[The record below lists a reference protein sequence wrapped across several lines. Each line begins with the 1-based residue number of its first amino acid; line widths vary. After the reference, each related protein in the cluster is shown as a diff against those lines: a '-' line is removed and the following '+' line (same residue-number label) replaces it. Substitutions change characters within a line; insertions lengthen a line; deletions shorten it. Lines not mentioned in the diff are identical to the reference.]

1 MGIKSKVRDDIS
13 HVMFQGNYEMI
24 FRVLHESRTIESL
37 KIQIGSEIKARSDE
51 ELEKNIQKLPWAA
64 FLPIQDLYKYN
75 QPAVISKSYRSN
87 LFHEN
92 LIKNI
97 VEKQINLLMVR
108 KEYKKLNQIS
118 GQQISNRSLNKSIN
132 QQKKLIE
139 EKKSIIIQNRELQK
153 QSSENSQLS
162 NIPSLPDINVYLV
175 KDRATILM
183 KVHLDSLHKH
193 GLKEKVGWAPIKEGI
208 VAGSLI
214 QMNYK
219 QKFQTQLKV
228 WDPFCGSGSI
238 VLELL
243 SMMFQSK
250 IRNKFDFFYLK
261 NFPQEQYQKYLE
273 NDSSQTNQQ
282 QQQGDSLDLNQN
294 SEYQDNQHKE
304 SQVQFLGQ
312 GIQNISII
320 ASDISNQAIQYSLQN
335 FHQSQLED
343 IITNFINSRQTNG
356 DNQDIQVRDL
366 GKNQDQLSQQDQIT
380 DSIQDQITKQVHSSE
395 EKLNQLAPF
404 YIKEQFCEDRVKFI
418 RSDFEAIS
426 KLINLKGYTIITNL
440 PYGLRSSEHISDK
453 ELVSSFK
460 RFAKVIRKNLNKL
473 QDVYVYTTIHER
485 YHKDHFINISRMVW
499 NIKQKYS
506 LGGLQI
512 GLFELNKEASLT
524 SENYQVLDEQKLE
537 EEEKRLA
544 IVQSKLN
551 KSTQDDEISKQLR
564 QIIGD
569 RSSLALMTPQEIKE
583 HNIQKEYKENIQNL
597 KKASTFLPDIK
608 QSLDKKSH
616 TPRQIKSILNRK
628 KEEFAKA
635 LRLRSLIQKSKFVE
649 NLNEKEI
656 QRRIESKRNRVN
668 TNFIKS
674 VLQSADVEDKEE
686 VLQQIQE
693 KLDTVTKKKIEKK
706 EIKKSK
712 LENKQKIPRWY

>member
-1 MGIKSKVRDDIS
+1 MRDDIS

-37 KIQIGSEIKARSDE
+37 KIQVGNEIKARSED

-64 FLPIQDLYKYN
+64 FLPIEDLYKYN
-75 QPAVISKSYRSN
+75 QPSILTKSYRSN

-92 LIKNI
+92 LIKTI

-139 EKKSIIIQNRELQK
+139 DKKSIIIQNRELQK

-183 KVHLDSLHKH
+183 KLHLDSLHKH

-208 VAGSLI
+208 VAGSLL

-219 QKFQTQLKV
+219 QKFQNQLKV

-243 SMMFQSK
+243 SMMFQQK
-250 IRNKFDFFYLK
+250 IRNKFDFFFLK
-261 NFPQEQYQKYLE
+261 NFPYEQYQSYLE
-273 NDSSQTNQQ
+273 NDSPQTNQQ
-282 QQQGDSLDLNQN
+282 LQSDSQDLNQS
-294 SEYQDNQHKE
+294 SEQQDNQHKE
-304 SQVQFLGQ
+304 NKESKGQFLGQ

-320 ASDISNQAIQYSLQN
+320 ASDISNQAIQYSLEN
-335 FHQSQLED
+335 FQQSQLED
-343 IITNFINSRQTNG
+343 IITNFINQHQNTG
-356 DNQDIQVRDL
+356 DNLDKSVRDFS
-366 GKNQDQLSQQDQIT
+366 QDQDQVSEQDQII
-380 DSIQDQITKQVHSSE
+380 DSTQYLNKKQE
-395 EKLNQLAPF
+395 LYNDEKLNQIAPF
-404 YIKEQFCEDRVKFI
+404 YIKEQFCQDRVKFI
-418 RSDFEAIS
+418 RSDFEALS
-426 KLINLKGYTIITNL
+426 KLINLRGYTIITNL

-473 QDVYVYTTIHER
+473 QDVYVYTTVHER

-499 NIKQKYS
+499 SIKQKYS

-551 KSTQDDEISKQLR
+551 KSSQDDEISKQLR

-569 RSSLALMTPQEIKE
+569 RSQLALMTPSEIKE
-583 HNIQKEYKENIQNL
+583 HNIQKEYKENKQNL
-597 KKASTFLPDIK
+597 QKASTILPDIK
-608 QSLDKKSH
+608 KSLDKKAH

-635 LRLRSLIQKSKFVE
+635 LRLRGLMQKSKFIE

-656 QRRIESKRNRVN
+656 QKRIESKRNRVN
-668 TNFIKS
+668 TSFIKS

-686 VLQQIQE
+686 ALQQIQE
-693 KLDTVTKKKIEKK
+693 KLDIVAEKKIEKK
-706 EIKKSK
+706 QIKKSK
-712 LENKQKIPRWY
+712 QEGKYKIPRWY

>member
-1 MGIKSKVRDDIS
+1 MRDDIS

-37 KIQIGSEIKARSDE
+37 KIQIGNEIKARSDE

-75 QPAVISKSYRSN
+75 QPSVVTKSYRSN

-92 LIKNI
+92 LIKSI

-153 QSSENSQLS
+153 QSSENTQLS
-162 NIPSLPDINVYLV
+162 SIPSLPDINVYLV

-183 KVHLDSLHKH
+183 KIHLDSLHKH

-219 QKFQTQLKV
+219 QKFQSQLKV

-250 IRNKFDFFYLK
+250 IRNKFDFFFLK

-273 NDSSQTNQQ
+273 NDSI
-282 QQQGDSLDLNQN
+282 
-294 SEYQDNQHKE
+294 EINQHQQSDSQDINQSSEQQENQEKKE
-304 SQVQFLGQ
+304 GQGQFLGQ

-343 IITNFINSRQTNG
+343 VITNFINSRQTSG
-356 DNQDIQVRDL
+356 DSQDIQVSDMSI
-366 GKNQDQLSQQDQIT
+366 NQDQESQQDQIT
-380 DSIQDQITKQVHSSE
+380 DPIQDQSSKQERSNE

-404 YIKEQFCEDRVKFI
+404 YIKEQFCQDRVKFI
-418 RSDFEAIS
+418 RSDFEALS

-460 RFAKVIRKNLNKL
+460 RFSKVIRKNLNKL
-473 QDVYVYTTIHER
+473 QDVYVYTTVHER

-524 SENYQVLDEQKLE
+524 SDNYQVLDELKQE

-544 IVQSKLN
+544 IVQQKLN
-551 KSTQDDEISKQLR
+551 KSSEDDEISKQLK

-583 HNIQKEYKENIQNL
+583 HNIQNEYKENIQNL
-597 KKASTFLPDIK
+597 KKASTFLPQIK

-628 KEEFAKA
+628 KEQFAKA
-635 LRLRSLIQKSKFVE
+635 LRLRSLMQKSKFIE

-656 QRRIESKRNRVN
+656 QKRIESKRNRLN

-674 VLQSADVEDKEE
+674 VLQSVDVDDKEE
-686 VLQQIQE
+686 ALQQIQE
-693 KLDTVTKKKIEKK
+693 KLDIAAEKKIEKK
-706 EIKKSK
+706 QIKKSK